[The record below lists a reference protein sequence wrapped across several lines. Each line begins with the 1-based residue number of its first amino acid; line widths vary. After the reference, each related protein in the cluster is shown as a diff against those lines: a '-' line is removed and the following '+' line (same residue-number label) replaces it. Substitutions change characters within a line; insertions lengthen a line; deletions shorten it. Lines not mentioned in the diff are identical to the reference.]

1 MKIVITYPEVKKNLL
16 LNRKKLVNE
25 KIMTMQEFISKSLFT
40 YNEKTIYYIMN
51 KYNIKYDI
59 ALTYLNNMIYVNDTT
74 ELSTIKKDLI
84 NHNLLIHNNFN
95 SILKGSQII
104 VYRYPLNKFETNI
117 LSNYNYVEQ
126 SIELKPKKYNI
137 YEFDSVE
144 EEVNY
149 VAGRIVEL
157 INNGIDINKI
167 KLMNINDEYKEY
179 VLRIFK
185 FYNIPIEI
193 NYTLYSD
200 PSSIKFIKNLKLTKD
215 IEQSL
220 SIIEN
225 IYIKKQIINILNN
238 YSFIDNIDD
247 KFIDII
253 ESIMKSTNLTYKKY
267 QNKVEMIDHINDDE
281 YVFLLGFNDSYPKY
295 YKDEDYFSDKIKQQ
309 LNIDTSIE
317 KNNILENSLIS
328 EFNIANIEF
337 TYSKKTSS
345 GEYQISNL
353 STSIDYE
360 LVRIDTNNY
369 NHSSTYNKIL
379 LAKFLDEKNKYNVID
394 KSLNKLYFNYQDID
408 YKTYDN
414 KFTGIAKSDLYEFLN
429 NKLTLSY
436 SSIDNFYKCGFRFY
450 LNNILK
456 ITPYEETFAIKIGKI
471 FHSVLEKYNIEK
483 FNYDEIYNDEL
494 KKYEFD
500 SKEKVFLNKLKDDLL
515 FIINTINKQN
525 KYSKLTEELHEKKVF
540 INKDKNISIT
550 FMGIIDKIKYSKDKT
565 VLAII
570 DYKTGTPLTNISKTL
585 YGLDMQLP
593 IYLYLSHHINGFEH
607 AEVAGIYLQKILNNE
622 FYYDPK
628 KDYISQKEDNLKLE
642 GYSIDNTDILST
654 LDITY
659 QDSEMIKSLKTSK
672 NGFYAYSKILNQNQL
687 NNLYKLVDKNIN
699 NAIDGILSCDF
710 KVNPKKIEKED
721 TCKFCPYSDI
731 CYKKNEDFIEL
742 DIPNKLDFLNGGEA

>member
-500 SKEKVFLNKLKDDLL
+500 SKEKVFLNKIKDDLL

>member
-84 NHNLLIHNNFN
+84 NHNLLIHSNFN
-95 SILKGSQII
+95 NILKGSQII

-193 NYTLYSD
+193 NYTLYSN

-267 QNKVEMIDHINDDE
+267 QNKVEIIDHINDDE

-345 GEYQISNL
+345 GEYQMSNL

-360 LVRIDTNNY
+360 LVRIDNNNY

-408 YKTYDN
+408 YKAYDN
-414 KFTGIAKSDLYEFLN
+414 KFTGIVKSDLYEFLN

-471 FHSVLEKYNIEK
+471 FHSVLEKYNIEN

-659 QDSEMIKSLKTSK
+659 QDSEIIKSLKTSK

>member
-25 KIMTMQEFISKSLFT
+25 KIMAMQEFISKALFT

-84 NHNLLIHNNFN
+84 NHNLLIHSNFN
-95 SILKGSQII
+95 NILKGSQII

-149 VAGRIVEL
+149 VASRIVEL

-193 NYTLYSD
+193 NYTLYSN

-267 QNKVEMIDHINDDE
+267 QNKVEIIDHINDDE

-317 KNNILENSLIS
+317 KNNILEKSLIS

-345 GEYQISNL
+345 GEYQMSNL

-360 LVRIDTNNY
+360 LVRIDNNNY

-471 FHSVLEKYNIEK
+471 FHSVLEKYNIEN

>member
-51 KYNIKYDI
+51 KCNIKYDI

-84 NHNLLIHNNFN
+84 NHNLLIHSNFN
-95 SILKGSQII
+95 NILKGRQII

-193 NYTLYSD
+193 NYTLYSN

-238 YSFIDNIDD
+238 YSFIDDIDD

-267 QNKVEMIDHINDDE
+267 QNKVEIIDHINDDE

-345 GEYQISNL
+345 GEYQMSNL

-360 LVRIDTNNY
+360 LVRIDNNNY

-414 KFTGIAKSDLYEFLN
+414 KFTGIVKSDLYEFLN

-471 FHSVLEKYNIEK
+471 FHSVLEKYNIEN

-540 INKDKNISIT
+540 INKDKNIFIT

-659 QDSEMIKSLKTSK
+659 QDSEIIKSLKTSK

>member
-84 NHNLLIHNNFN
+84 NHNLLIHSNFN
-95 SILKGSQII
+95 NILKGSQII

-193 NYTLYSD
+193 NYTLYSN

-267 QNKVEMIDHINDDE
+267 QNKVEIIDHINDDE

-345 GEYQISNL
+345 GEYQMSNL

-360 LVRIDTNNY
+360 LVRIDNNNY

-471 FHSVLEKYNIEK
+471 FHSVLEKYNIEN

>member
-1 MKIVITYPEVKKNLL
+1 MEIVITYPEIKKNIL

-25 KIMTMQEFISKSLFT
+25 KIMTMQEFISKFLFT
-40 YNEKTIYYIMN
+40 YNEKTIYYLMS

-59 ALTYLNNMIYVNDTT
+59 ALTYLSNMIYVKDEL

-84 NHNLLIHNNFN
+84 DNKLLFHNHFSNMLNNN
-95 SILKGSQII
+95 QIT
-104 VYRYPLNKFETNI
+104 VYRYPLNKFEKTI
-117 LSNYNYVEQ
+117 LSNYNYVEKP
-126 SIELKPKKYNI
+126 IEIKSKKYNV

-149 VAGRIVEL
+149 VANKIIEL
-157 INNGIDINKI
+157 IDNGIDINKI
-167 KLMNINDEYKEY
+167 KLMNIDDEYKEY
-179 VLRIFK
+179 ILRIFK
-185 FYNIPIEI
+185 FYNIPIETS
-193 NYTLYSD
+193 YTLYSN
-200 PSSIKFIKNLKLTKD
+200 PSSIKFIKDLKLLKD
-215 IEQSL
+215 KEQALSL
-220 SIIEN
+220 IN
-225 IYIKKQIINILNN
+225 NNYIKKQIITILNN
-238 YSFIDNIDD
+238 YSFIQNIDD

-253 ESIMKSTNLTYKKY
+253 ESTMKKTNLTYKKY
-267 QNKVEMIDHINDDE
+267 QNKIEVINHINEGD

-317 KNNILENSLIS
+317 KNAILEQTLIS
-328 EFNIANIEF
+328 EFNISNIIF

-345 GEYQISNL
+345 GEYQISSL
-353 STSIDYE
+353 STNMNYE
-360 LVRIDTNNY
+360 LKKVDNNNY
-369 NHSSTYNKIL
+369 NHSNIYNKIL
-379 LAKFLDEKNKYNVID
+379 LAKFLDEKNKYNIID
-394 KSLNKLYFNYQDID
+394 KSLNKLYYNYQDID

-414 KFTGIAKSDLYEFLN
+414 KFTGIDKSNMYEFLK
-429 NKLTLSY
+429 NKLILSY
-436 SSIDNFYKCGFRFY
+436 SSIDNFYKCSFRFY

-471 FHSVLEKYNIEK
+471 FHSVLEKYNVEN
-483 FNYDEIYNDEL
+483 FNYDEIYNEEI

-500 SKEKVFLNKLKDDLL
+500 SKEKVFLDKLKNDLL
-515 FIINTINKQN
+515 FIVDTINKQN

-540 INKDKNISIT
+540 VNKDKNISIT

-593 IYLYLSHHINGFEH
+593 IYLYLSHHIDGFEH
-607 AEVAGIYLQKILNNE
+607 TKVAGIYLQKILNNE

-628 KDYISQKEDNLKLE
+628 KDYIKQKEDNLKLE
-642 GYSIDNTDILST
+642 GYSIDDTDVLST

-659 QDSEMIKSLKTSK
+659 QDSEIIKSLKTSK
-672 NGFYAYSKILNQNQL
+672 NGFYAYSKILSQEQL
-687 NNLYKLVDKNIN
+687 DNLYKLVDKNIN
-699 NAIDGILSCDF
+699 KAIDEILSCNF
-710 KVNPKKIEKED
+710 TINPKKLEKED
-721 TCKFCPYSDI
+721 TCKFCPYNDI

-742 DIPNKLDFLNGGEA
+742 NIPNKLDFLSGGEA